1 MFVCNT
7 VIANKTLLYKTNLN
21 KLYINRLS
29 DFPLLGR
36 EMNDILISIVLLIS
50 VSDAIKFQYNETQEL
65 LITQDG
71 RIRGIRSRNGSD
83 LVVGGLVSI
92 HGNNHGKCNAEV
104 NNHISNEN
112 LEALLYAID
121 TVNCDPN
128 LLPNLTLGYDIRD
141 TCGSEKVGLDEAIDI
156 IYSNGEIDIE
166 SCSSEF
172 NLSSNSTTFNTP
184 VLAVIGTSYSSVTLS
199 VAGLFHLFKMPQ
211 VSFSSTSPLLSNR
224 ELYPYFF
231 RTIPPDDYQVQAMID
246 LILHFKWDHVSTLY
260 STDRYGQPA
269 INAFH
274 KLAYLNKI
282 CLDMILSVDQ
292 FSNYGSIANQLYNS
306 SANVVVL
313 FASVFDVEAVLT
325 AVLKVYQASSIK
337 RQFLWIASDTWAELD
352 KYSEITIGKWG
363 IAPLS
368 EHISG
373 FENYISQLTLVNNK
387 RNPWFN
393 KSYHN
398 CSNGTSNCA
407 NNIFTS
413 SSFTQSSFDALA
425 IDAVY
430 TIANALHNF
439 IEENCATPLVWHPQ
453 NRSCLRNNSSY
464 AVLAGGILKTYIRY
478 KNATSL
484 TENAIKFDSNGN
496 SEGSYK
502 ILNYQLNTS
511 SNCRGKCEALVHV
524 GTWDGRLSSNRLKM
538 FHNVSQQFG
547 IDRATGKLLTSIRSN
562 CRSCSAGHIKR
573 SVTSSCCGTCDPCLG
588 SNYTNTEVSTECIA
602 CPQNMWGNNP
612 LSGNTHCISI
622 NDSYL
627 KPSDVWGIILILLSI
642 IGLTCVLF
650 VACVFIWFWNTP
662 IVKSSGREQMI
673 IVLIGVTLCF
683 LITIVFLVK
692 PSPVTCGIQWAGIW
706 VSFSLMLSALLVKLV
721 RIARIAH
728 IACVF
733 TQKKAASRPKFVSP
747 TYQILFTLLLTT
759 IPVMLTTISQTLA
772 PLSIEKYLEYNET
785 FHNSYPNLIRTC
797 KSPHV
802 AVVVLQMTYLSVLLI
817 ACNGLAV
824 MTIRLP
830 ENFNESKY
838 VAFATFSLVLSWF
851 FFVLLFVISS
861 NTPYQGAALS
871 TTIQISAI
879 AVLVCLFCPRVFI
892 MIALPSKNVKS
903 QNK

>member
-1 MFVCNT
+1 MIVPPFERVM
-7 VIANKTLLYKTNLN
+7 K
-21 KLYINRLS
+21 
-29 DFPLLGR
+29 
-36 EMNDILISIVLLIS
+36 EILISIIFLIS
-50 VSDAIKFQYNETQEL
+50 VLNAVKFHYNETSEL
-65 LITQDG
+65 LIAQDG
-71 RIRGIRSRNGSD
+71 RISGFRNRNGKD
-83 LVVGGLVSI
+83 LVIGGLVSI
-92 HGNNHGKCNAEV
+92 YGNNHGKCNAEV
-104 NNHISNEN
+104 DGHLHVGNEN

-121 TVNCDPN
+121 TVNSDPN

-156 IYSNGEIDIE
+156 IYSNGRIEIE
-166 SCSSEF
+166 SCSCELYQKN
-172 NLSSNSTTFNTP
+172 NLTFNTP
-184 VLAVIGTSYSSVTLS
+184 VVAVIGTSFSSVTLS

-721 RIARIAH
+721 RIARI
-728 IACVF
+728 F
-733 TQKKAASRPKFVSP
+733 TQKKAALKPKFITPPCQVAS
-747 TYQILFTLLLTT
+747 TFLLTA
-759 IPVMLTTISQTLA
+759 IPVILTALSQTLA

-785 FHNSYPNLIRTC
+785 VHNSYPKFIITC
-797 KSPHV
+797 KPPHI

-879 AVLVCLFCPRVFI
+879 AVLVCLFGPRVFI
-892 MIALPSKNVKS
+892 MIALPSKNVNS
-903 QNK
+903 QNNDVVASKDNVIVF